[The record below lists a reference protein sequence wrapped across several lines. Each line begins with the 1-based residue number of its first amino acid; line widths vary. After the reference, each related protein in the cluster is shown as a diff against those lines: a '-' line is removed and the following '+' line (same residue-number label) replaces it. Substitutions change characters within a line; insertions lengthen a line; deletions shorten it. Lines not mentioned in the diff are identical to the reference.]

1 MNSVLAS
8 ILAIGFWA
16 IAAVALVLFAAWVY
30 VEVQYYHWNKQER
43 ESDQLVKELSE
54 LIAEKIADAKINIYR
69 LDDNF
74 ENEELIT
81 TLVSRDVNESVER

>member
-16 IAAVALVLFAAWVY
+16 IAAIALVLFAAWVY

-54 LIAEKIADAKINIYR
+54 RIAEKIEETQKS
-69 LDDNF
+69 LD
-74 ENEELIT
+74 ENENN
-81 TLVSRDVNESVER
+81 S

>member
-16 IAAVALVLFAAWVY
+16 IAAVALVVLCAFVY

-43 ESDQLVKELSE
+43 DSEQLVKELSE
-54 LIAEKIADAKINIYR
+54 RIAKKIEKT
-69 LDDNF
+69 
-74 ENEELIT
+74 ENN
-81 TLVSRDVNESVER
+81 S

>member
-1 MNSVLAS
+1 MNTVLAS

-54 LIAEKIADAKINIYR
+54 RIAEKIEETEKSSD
-69 LDDNF
+69 
-74 ENEELIT
+74 ENENN
-81 TLVSRDVNESVER
+81 S

>member
-16 IAAVALVLFAAWVY
+16 IAAIALVLFAAWIY
-30 VEVQYYHWNKQER
+30 VEVQYYHWNKQEH

-54 LIAEKIADAKINIYR
+54 RIAEKIEETQKSSD
-69 LDDNF
+69 
-74 ENEELIT
+74 ENENN
-81 TLVSRDVNESVER
+81 S

>member
-8 ILAIGFWA
+8 VLAIGFWS
-16 IAAVALVLFAAWVY
+16 IAAVALVMLCAFVY

-54 LIAEKIADAKINIYR
+54 RIAEKIEET
-69 LDDNF
+69 
-74 ENEELIT
+74 ENN
-81 TLVSRDVNESVER
+81 S

>member
-1 MNSVLAS
+1 MNSILAS

-16 IAAVALVLFAAWVY
+16 IAAIALVVLCAFVY

-54 LIAEKIADAKINIYR
+54 RIAEKIEETQKSSDET
-69 LDDNF
+69 
-74 ENEELIT
+74 ENN
-81 TLVSRDVNESVER
+81 S

>member
-16 IAAVALVLFAAWVY
+16 IAAVALVVLCAFVY

-54 LIAEKIADAKINIYR
+54 RIAETVKEVKES
-69 LDDNF
+69 
-74 ENEELIT
+74 ENN
-81 TLVSRDVNESVER
+81 S

>member
-16 IAAVALVLFAAWVY
+16 IAAIAIVLFAAWVY

-43 ESDQLVKELSE
+43 DSEQLVKELSE
-54 LIAEKIADAKINIYR
+54 RIAEKIEETEKSSD
-69 LDDNF
+69 
-74 ENEELIT
+74 ENENN
-81 TLVSRDVNESVER
+81 S

>member
-1 MNSVLAS
+1 MNTVLAS

-43 ESDQLVKELSE
+43 ESNQLVKELSE
-54 LIAEKIADAKINIYR
+54 RIAEKIEETEKSSD
-69 LDDNF
+69 
-74 ENEELIT
+74 ENENN
-81 TLVSRDVNESVER
+81 S

>member
-43 ESDQLVKELSE
+43 NSEQLVKELSE
-54 LIAEKIADAKINIYR
+54 RIAEKIEET
-69 LDDNF
+69 
-74 ENEELIT
+74 ENN
-81 TLVSRDVNESVER
+81 S

>member
-1 MNSVLAS
+1 MNAVLAS

-16 IAAVALVLFAAWVY
+16 IAAIALVLFAAWVY

-54 LIAEKIADAKINIYR
+54 RIAEKI
-69 LDDNF
+69 
-74 ENEELIT
+74 EET
-81 TLVSRDVNESVER
+81 QNNS

>member
-8 ILAIGFWA
+8 VLAIGFWA

-54 LIAEKIADAKINIYR
+54 RIAEKIEETQESSD
-69 LDDNF
+69 
-74 ENEELIT
+74 ENENN
-81 TLVSRDVNESVER
+81 S

>member
-8 ILAIGFWA
+8 VLAIGFWA

-43 ESDQLVKELSE
+43 ESEQLVKKLSE
-54 LIAEKIADAKINIYR
+54 RIAEKIEETQKSSD
-69 LDDNF
+69 
-74 ENEELIT
+74 ENENNT
-81 TLVSRDVNESVER
+81 